1 MLPETLKNNGGFSN
15 KQYDKLI
22 KASNTTDSTNPEKRW
37 DDMVKAEKIL
47 MNEQGIAPVFQQA
60 QSQLWSSKLKG
71 VVYNSAGVNF
81 DYKNLNLT
89 K

>member
-1 MLPETLKNNGGFSN
+1 
-15 KQYDKLI
+15 
-22 KASNTTDSTNPEKRW
+22 
-37 DDMVKAEKIL
+37 L